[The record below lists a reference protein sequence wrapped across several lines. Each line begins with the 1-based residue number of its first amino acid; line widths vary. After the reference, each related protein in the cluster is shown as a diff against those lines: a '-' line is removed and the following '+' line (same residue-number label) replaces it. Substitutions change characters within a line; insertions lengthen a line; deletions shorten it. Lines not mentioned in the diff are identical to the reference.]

1 MQPSPFYTPFSS
13 PFLTPPPFLPP
24 SLPNLALGM
33 RTRLSASHLTRSSH
47 GLLTQFPPASQGSLR
62 SPVQKTAAGENKE
75 SKGRSRL
82 KWRRQIMPWLQ
93 TRREVGTATDAFLP
107 KPPQTAHASIS
118 ANAFTCA
125 RFSAQEGGMQGNTAR
140 TWWCKSVPLFCLVVP
155 SSKWRCT
162 KENSSRIWTIYDSKM
177 LIKKKGIATDQIFC
191 TTSLNMFFQS
201 RLKTKQSK
209 FISEPSAVPLR
220 YLVCARFL
228 LKALEL
234 DDKRLCRLS
243 LTKQVQHSWVPP

>member
-177 LIKKKGIATDQIFC
+177 LIKKKGNCNWSDILYHFPQHVLPVKVKNKTEQIYLWTISSALKIFGLR
-191 TTSLNMFFQS
+191 TFSL
-201 RLKTKQSK
+201 KG
-209 FISEPSAVPLR
+209 
-220 YLVCARFL
+220 
-228 LKALEL
+228 
-234 DDKRLCRLS
+234 
-243 LTKQVQHSWVPP
+243 SWTGW